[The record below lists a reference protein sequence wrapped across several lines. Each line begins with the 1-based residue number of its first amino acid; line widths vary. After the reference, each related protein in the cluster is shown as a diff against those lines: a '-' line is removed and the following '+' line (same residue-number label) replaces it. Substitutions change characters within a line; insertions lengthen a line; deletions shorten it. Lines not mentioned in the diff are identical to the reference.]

1 MTANQAAPT
10 ITINRTGNAPLAFAG
25 RLIAEVSSQAPDGAN
40 NHLRNRWHD
49 LAVYRTAAGRYVAS
63 VTYRTRWQGEIEH
76 TSAADLD
83 TPGDVATWLRAYCP
97 TDHVTGYPLGAAYD
111 AKRRRLH
118 QELTLGYD
126 DALTRLL
133 AADPAF
139 AERVS

>member
-1 MTANQAAPT
+1 MTK
-10 ITINRTGNAPLAFAG
+10 ITINRTGNAPLAFDG
-25 RLIAEVSSQAPDGAN
+25 ELLAEATSHPGDATN

-49 LAVYRTAAGRYVAS
+49 LAVYRTAGGRYVAV

-76 TSAADLD
+76 TAAADLD
-83 TPGDVATWLRAYCP
+83 TPADVATWFRAYSP

-111 AKRRRLH
+111 AKRQRLH